1 MGCERVKRERVGC
14 VRGESVG
21 CERKRVGCKRG
32 REWDG
37 REWGERERVGEIKS
51 GV

>member
-21 CERKRVGCKRG
+21 CERGG
-32 REWDG
+32 R
-37 REWGERERVGEIKS
+37 WGEIEGRGK
-51 GV
+51 

>member
-21 CERKRVGCKRG
+21 CERGG
-32 REWDG
+32 R
-37 REWGERERVGEIKS
+37 WGEIEGRGKEESR
-51 GV
+51 